1 MAKTLLIALLAA
13 CAGAITIPVLGKV
26 LGFHQTAV
34 YACTIDQDGN
44 DDCQGDEDIIKR
56 RIKR

>member
-1 MAKTLLIALLAA
+1 MTKILLISLLAA
-13 CAGAITIPVLGKV
+13 CAGAITIPMLGKV

-44 DDCQGDEDIIKR
+44 DDCQGDEPSIKR
-56 RIKR
+56 RLKK